1 MISSSGC
8 AGDTAVEEETV
19 LGEAFEEEG
28 DLAGAVGG

>member
-1 MISSSGC
+1 MISSSGWLV
-8 AGDTAVEEETV
+8 AGDTAEETV